1 MANHSSIL
9 AWKIPWT
16 EEPGGL
22 QSTGSWRV
30 RHDLETEHQG
40 LQRIFW
46 AIPCELSYKY
56 WSPHHVEE
64 VTYMMTDCS
73 HDISCHNSKNW
84 PQRNGNKSTLELKI
98 NRTLNDQDDTGQ
110 TTDDQFQEDYQN
122 WLCCF
127 CLEPPPS
134 AYKKKSSCSLIVS
147 AEAGVEVG
155 GHWPLDRQPTKPLP
169 IARIQNKAAFPFPPT
184 WPLHWLLSS
193 EQSDPTFSY
202 TQSLTNQ
209 S

>member
-22 QSTGSWRV
+22 QSMGSWRV
-30 RHDLETEHQG
+30 GHDLETEHQG

-46 AIPCELSYKY
+46 AIPCELSYRY
-56 WSPHHVEE
+56 WSPHHVKE

-98 NRTLNDQDDTGQ
+98 NCYQDDTGQ

-134 AYKKKSSCSLIVS
+134 AYRKKALVPWLSVQGWGWRWERTGLWTGSLPNPS
-147 AEAGVEVG
+147 
-155 GHWPLDRQPTKPLP
+155 PLP
-169 IARIQNKAAFPFPPT
+169 ASKIKQLFLFPPT

-202 TQSLTNQ
+202 TQSLTHQ